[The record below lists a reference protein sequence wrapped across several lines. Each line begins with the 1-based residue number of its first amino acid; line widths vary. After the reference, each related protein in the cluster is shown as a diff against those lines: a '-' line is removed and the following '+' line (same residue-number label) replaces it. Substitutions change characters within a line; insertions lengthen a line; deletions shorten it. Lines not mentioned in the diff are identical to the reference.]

1 MSETQK
7 CALSEMADR
16 SIGALLVLGIGWVW
30 PENVRLS
37 EAVAERVLAWLIH
50 QRRES

>member
-7 CALSEMADR
+7 RALSEMADR

-30 PENVRLS
+30 PESVRQS
-37 EAVAERVLAWLIH
+37 EAVAERVLDVLST
-50 QRRES
+50 QKD